1 MKIVNN
7 KVPNPENPINNNVI
21 LNLDQDVNIKY
32 YKSRVLKQF
41 DIVEIPYHINIYTK
55 GYFSTIK
62 YTIIKH
68 KEKNIFIKIEFSR
81 LDELEGKELLIISNS
96 SIAVKFLNYLD
107 NLKTSKQK
115 DFMFYYLMYLC
126 QFDSKIFLYDR
137 YVKKSCF
144 LKELKNEFV
153 NL

>member
-7 KVPNPENPINNNVI
+7 KVPNPENLINNNVI

-32 YKSRVLKQF
+32 YKSKILK
-41 DIVEIPYHINIYTK
+41 DCNTVEIPYHINIHTM

-62 YTIIKH
+62 YTITKH
-68 KEKNIFIKIEFSR
+68 KERNIFIKIEFSR
-81 LDELEGKELLIISNS
+81 TDELEGKELLIVSNS
-96 SIAVKFLNYLD
+96 NLAVKFLNYLD
-107 NLKTSKQK
+107 NLRTSKQK

-137 YVKKSCF
+137 YTKKSCF
-144 LKELKNEFV
+144 LKDLKNEFV
-153 NL
+153 KL